1 MGNQT
6 YPVALHVPITL
17 KHFQLLA
24 RLGRMPSFYLYHEIE
39 NGAEF
44 FLDENDYITKNDE
57 VMNLEAKHK
66 VKVEGSPNPLP
77 SFSSSSP
84 APASNRGKKRPRRST
99 AVTVQS
105 YAVPD
110 SDDEDIVDED
120 EDSCFRIGDQEKKSK
135 ETNLHLWIKHLSV
148 ILKAETRKY
157 TEMKKRIEK
166 SSEPDA
172 KVRIHRNEFV
182 KSLTTNLRNL
192 RKIAET
198 RQKFYGYH
206 DVVQDYSD
214 DEDDDYMAR
223 RTKKRKA
230 AYISL

>member
-1 MGNQT
+1 M
-6 YPVALHVPITL
+6 
-17 KHFQLLA
+17 K
-24 RLGRMPSFYLYHEIE
+24 IE
-39 NGAEF
+39 GGAEF
-44 FLDENDYITKNDE
+44 FLDENDYIAKND
-57 VMNLEAKHK
+57 VEAKHE

-84 APASNRGKKRPRRST
+84 APASNRGKKRPRRSA

-110 SDDEDIVDED
+110 SDDEEIVDED
-120 EDSCFRIGDQEKKSK
+120 SYFLIDDQEKKSK
-135 ETNLHLWIKHLSV
+135 ETNLQLWIKHLSD

-157 TEMKKRIEK
+157 TEMKKRLEK

-172 KVRIHRNEFV
+172 RVRIHRNEFV

-192 RKIAET
+192 RKIAEN
-198 RQKFYGYH
+198 RQKIYGYH

-230 AYISL
+230 AQLSL